1 MKKQIL
7 LSVLLMTL
15 AMNAQSIP
23 KDKQKHFAAGV
34 VTGVLS
40 SIIVKDNPL
49 KIILSSVIVGVG
61 KEVYDHVKH
70 KTFDFKDATAT
81 ILGGVTV
88 AVTIKIF

>member
-1 MKKQIL
+1 MRWLLIIL
-7 LSVLLMTL
+7 LSCSLSFS
-15 AMNAQSIP
+15 QSIP
-23 KDKQKHFAAGV
+23 KDKQKHFAAGI

-61 KEVYDHVKH
+61 KEVYDHIKH